1 MARRRWLPVALVN
14 RLQGLRLPTVS
25 WRRVST
31 HLVTLFL
38 ALLTLSLLYNFT
50 QQVIQSANLE
60 TRRAELEAH
69 VAELERENQ
78 QLADRVAYAETD
90 LNIERIARDQLN
102 YSREGDVVI
111 VPRFPTQLNQ
121 PAIVGLSAPAD
132 TAPLAPPAHVPN
144 WQQWWR
150 TFATPTQPPTGQ

>member
-1 MARRRWLPVALVN
+1 MAHRRWLPVGLLN
-14 RLQGLRLPTVS
+14 RLHGLRLPAIS
-25 WRRVST
+25 WRRIST
-31 HLVTLFL
+31 HLVTVFL
-38 ALLTLSLLYNFT
+38 GLLTLSLLYNFT

-60 TRRAELEAH
+60 ARRAELEAQ

-111 VPRFPTQLNQ
+111 VPRFPDQRDQ
-121 PAIVGLSAPAD
+121 PAIVGLGAPAD
-132 TAPLAPPAHVPN
+132 TAPLAVPAQVPN
-144 WQQWWR
+144 WQQWWY
-150 TFATPTQPPTGQ
+150 TIATPTQSMTEQ